1 MYAVSKLD
9 RYEAISNIELSS
21 VATYVLGHVDQRE
34 TDH

>member
-9 RYEAISNIELSS
+9 YEAISNIELSS

-34 TDH
+34 TDY